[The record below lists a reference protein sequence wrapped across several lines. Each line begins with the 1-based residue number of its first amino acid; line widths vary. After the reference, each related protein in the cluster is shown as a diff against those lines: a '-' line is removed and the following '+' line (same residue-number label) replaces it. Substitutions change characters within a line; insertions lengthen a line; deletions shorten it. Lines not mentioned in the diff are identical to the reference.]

1 MNRSA
6 GQAVILKTSSGA
18 LRGSLSGTAAAF
30 LGVPY
35 AMPPVGERRFLPAA
49 RVPAWEGIRNATEF
63 GPGAPQPGSVRAHL
77 LQGRPGRTDE
87 NCLTLNVWTPDPD
100 PAARLPVLVWVHGG
114 AFTNGAGSVPA
125 LHGADLATAGRMVVV
140 TVNYRLGALG
150 FALHEQLAE
159 PDELSPGLGDLLTAL
174 EWLRDNAY
182 AFGGRPDRITLGGES
197 AGSMCAALLS
207 VLPSS
212 RDLFGQL
219 ILHSGMPGVIPDD
232 QSRQAVRALAAELG
246 VGVPDLR
253 GADASALI
261 AATAAIGPAHR
272 FGPAIPGDLTTLRA
286 AAPPRPQ
293 LISTTADEGT
303 FFFIDR
309 PHPYP
314 VREDQ
319 ALAVLAGLF
328 GPPGPAAYRNTEAG
342 EPLRNASAV
351 ITERMFSAPAG
362 EWASAAAGTGA
373 AVHRALYAHPTPAW
387 GGWLGATHTIEI
399 PLLFGTFRRPELA
412 ALYRAD
418 PLAPAMADKLQT
430 MWTRFVH
437 TGLPGANWPQWTPGQ
452 LFVRRF
458 DPRASSLP

>member
-6 GQAVILKTSSGA
+6 GQAVIVATSSGG
-18 LRGSLSGTAAAF
+18 LRGSWSDAVASF

-35 AMPPVGERRFLPAA
+35 ARPPVGARRFLPAA
-49 RVPAWEGIRNATEF
+49 RVPAWEGTRDATEF

-77 LQGRPGRTDE
+77 LQGRPGSTAED
-87 NCLTLNVWTPDPD
+87 CLTLNVWTPDPD
-100 PAARLPVLVWVHGG
+100 PAAGLPVLVWVHGG

-125 LHGADLATAGRMVVV
+125 LHGASLAAAGRMVVV

-150 FALHEQLAE
+150 FALHEELTGSTG
-159 PDELSPGLGDLLTAL
+159 LSPGLGDLLTAL
-174 EWLRDNAY
+174 EWLRDNAP
-182 AFGGRPDRITLGGES
+182 AFGGAPDRITLGGES

-207 VLPSS
+207 VLPRS

-219 ILHSGMPGVIPDD
+219 ILHSGIPRVTPGEL
-232 QSRQAVRALAAELG
+232 SRQAVRALAAELG

-253 GADASALI
+253 RVNAERII

-272 FGPAIPGDLTTLRA
+272 FGPAIPGDLDTLRA
-286 AAPPRPQ
+286 AAPPRPL

-314 VREDQ
+314 VGEDQ

-328 GPPGPAAYRNTEAG
+328 GPAGPATYRNTGAI

-351 ITERMFSAPAG
+351 ITERMFTAPAD
-362 EWASAAAGTGA
+362 EWAGAAAGTGA
-373 AVHRALYAHPTPAW
+373 PVHRALYAHPTPAW

-399 PLLFGTFRRPELA
+399 PLLFGTFRHRELV

-418 PLAPAMADKLQT
+418 PLAPTMADAMQAT
-430 MWTRFVH
+430 WAQFVH
-437 TGLPGANWPQWTPGQ
+437 TGLPGANWPRCTLDQP
-452 LFVRRF
+452 FVRR
-458 DPRASSLP
+458 LPA